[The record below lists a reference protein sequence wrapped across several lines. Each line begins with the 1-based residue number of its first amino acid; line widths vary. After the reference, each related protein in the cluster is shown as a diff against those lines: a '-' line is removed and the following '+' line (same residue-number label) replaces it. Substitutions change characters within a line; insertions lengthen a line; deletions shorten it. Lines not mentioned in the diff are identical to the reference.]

1 MAVLWTNCCPSRVMA
16 DLKSVKGLPELL
28 NAAELAVCRMRAAR
42 GGSAPTMVTTLSE
55 VAFGSAN
62 AWLIR
67 MTTSGKQGR
76 SMGPLDAS
84 VASFWRNTRAL
95 ARSSSVAA
103 ASLAGTDSA
112 PDRYGGAGTFGIGSP
127 RSIPLQYRR
136 ALPATR
142 QSVRR
147 WRAQYPRA
155 SMRRYRDRPARQFGR
170 LSFRYAAPLP
180 A

>member
-16 DLKSVKGLPELL
+16 DLRSIKGFPELL

-42 GGSAPTMVTTLSE
+42 RGSAPTMVTTLSE

-76 SMGPLDAS
+76 SMVPLDTS
-84 VASFWRNTRAL
+84 VASFWRNTSAL

-112 PDRYGGAGTFGIGSP
+112 PDRYVGAVTFGIGSP

-142 QSVRR
+142 ESVRR
-147 WRAQYPRA
+147 CRGQYPRA
-155 SMRRYRDRPARQFGR
+155 PLPRHQNTPAREFGR
-170 LSFRYAAPLP
+170 LSLR
-180 A
+180 